1 MSVIFRSTPAPEAG
15 KELNPPCGGSWIR
28 NADGSL
34 TPADE
39 YTAIASGLFEQAPV
53 EAEGE

>member
-1 MSVIFRSTPAPEAG
+1 MSMIFKSTAAPAAG
-15 KELNPPCGGSWIR
+15 VEIDPPCGGSWIR

-39 YTAIASGLFEQAPV
+39 YTALASGLYEIKPDT
-53 EAEGE
+53 AEGE

>member
-1 MSVIFRSTPAPEAG
+1 MSMIFKSTAAPAAG
-15 KELNPPCGGSWIR
+15 VEIDPPCGGSWIR

-39 YTAIASGLFEQAPV
+39 YTALASGLYEIKP
-53 EAEGE
+53 ETAEGE